1 MSDWS
6 KPQSRLFS
14 VYSPWW
20 ITFYVR
26 LIAFAC
32 ILHVH
37 SHLFTSLCQ
46 ALSIDVH
53 CQPLQGK
60 PCLGQLLTITIAASR
75 NASNSGWRRGS
86 KRFVSTPFLTVLYG
100 FMCGLCQHIIVLH
113 KVADSELL
121 QFLDVFAWQ
130 RCLGMPAPFPCGL
143 KVFIIIYT

>member
-32 ILHVH
+32 TFYTFTPTS
-37 SHLFTSLCQ
+37 SHHF
-46 ALSIDVH
+46 V
-53 CQPLQGK
+53 K
-60 PCLGQLLTITIAASR
+60 PCPLMSIANRCKENHALDNCSQSQLLQAETPAT
-75 NASNSGWRRGS
+75 RGDVEVQKGS
-86 KRFVSTPFLTVLYG
+86 FLTVLYG

-113 KVADSELL
+113 KVADPELL